1 MLNNILAILTGST
14 ASAFARSHPLLLPV
28 LTNVATGFL
37 LSPLDLIRTRLIA
50 QTSVSRHR
58 RYTGPLDALNKILL
72 EEGSIRGIYLHPQ
85 LLIPTLLEC
94 TITPLAAALGP
105 AFVARFLTRLFFG
118 SVSSSHM
125 PGPDDTHPLIWSI
138 AQMGGACATLLV
150 TLPIET
156 IRRRLQVQMRG
167 GAVPLQTC
175 VEVRRRSYSGVVD
188 ALFSILMEER
198 SDIPLRAHKRH
209 KKSAKVN
216 AKGKGKERE
225 MDDLYEMDN
234 VQDFVEDEEEGELES
249 GSWLRNS
256 GIGQLY
262 RGFGVR
268 AGASVLIFL

>member
-216 AKGKGKERE
+216 TKGKGKERE

-249 GSWLRNS
+249 GSWLRNT

>member
-37 LSPLDLIRTRLIA
+37 LSPLNLIRTRLIA

-118 SVSSSHM
+118 RTNGNGILKCYRSSQ
-125 PGPDDTHPLIWSI
+125 I
-138 AQMGGACATLLV
+138 
-150 TLPIET
+150 
-156 IRRRLQVQMRG
+156 
-167 GAVPLQTC
+167 
-175 VEVRRRSYSGVVD
+175 YGV
-188 ALFSILMEER
+188 
-198 SDIPLRAHKRH
+198 
-209 KKSAKVN
+209 N
-216 AKGKGKERE
+216 
-225 MDDLYEMDN
+225 
-234 VQDFVEDEEEGELES
+234 
-249 GSWLRNS
+249 
-256 GIGQLY
+256 
-262 RGFGVR
+262 
-268 AGASVLIFL
+268 